1 LQNKAGIL
9 SGSGSELDCV
19 EDGGPSEVYER
30 ESTREARRDIV
41 NRGAGK
47 NRRRKERFF
56 RSEVRAGKGVGTLYP
71 CSLSCD
77 YCASV
82 VDNASCWETRS
93 SLLTLQLSSCE

>member
-1 LQNKAGIL
+1 MDLALNWIVLKMVGRVK
-9 SGSGSELDCV
+9 C
-19 EDGGPSEVYER
+19 
-30 ESTREARRDIV
+30 TRERAHVRRGGDIV
-41 NRGAGK
+41 

-71 CSLSCD
+71 CPLSCD
-77 YCASV
+77 FCAFV

>member
-1 LQNKAGIL
+1 MDLALNWIVLKMVGRVK
-9 SGSGSELDCV
+9 C
-19 EDGGPSEVYER
+19 
-30 ESTREARRDIV
+30 TRERAHVRRGGDIV

-71 CSLSCD
+71 CPLSCD